1 LIGNRPDAKCETV
14 SSGVSFGGI
23 TPRNGTPTRELDT
36 GSEKFVGTGR
46 VGLNKS
52 LFAVGNEI
60 PDESSLGGSEA
71 PTERIVTAIQRKVS
85 GRKDRTPADL
95 LKEQLKDGVP
105 INHEEY
111 QASFSHSLD
120 DGKFLFR

>member
-1 LIGNRPDAKCETV
+1 
-14 SSGVSFGGI
+14 VSFGGI
-23 TPRNGTPTRELDT
+23 TPRNGSPLRELDT
-36 GSEKFVGTGR
+36 GSEKFVGMAR

-52 LFAVGNEI
+52 LFAVGNKI
-60 PDESSLGGSEA
+60 PEESSLGGSES
-71 PTERIVTAIQRKVS
+71 PNKRIVTTIQRKNS

-95 LKEQLKDGVP
+95 LKEQLKDAVQ
-105 INHEEY
+105 INHEEN